1 MLWQSSG
8 NILWR
13 STTALSSAPRSARRL
28 RLFDGQRVQRDWRD
42 ALSSGIWG
50 KSLSEGSAD
59 VVAVGA
65 GDRMDV
71 IRSGMA
77 GLDLGELG
85 TLDAIL
91 QVWDVLLMVLWT
103 GVFRH
108 NNDGACVCLSLC
120 GGCT

>member
-13 STTALSSAPRSARRL
+13 STTALRSAPRSARRL

-50 KSLSEGSAD
+50 ESLSEGSAD

-103 GVFRH
+103 GGFRH